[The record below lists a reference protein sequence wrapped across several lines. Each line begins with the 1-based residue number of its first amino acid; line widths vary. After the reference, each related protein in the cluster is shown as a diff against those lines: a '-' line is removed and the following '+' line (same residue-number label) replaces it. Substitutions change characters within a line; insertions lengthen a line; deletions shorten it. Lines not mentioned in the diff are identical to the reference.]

1 MYARSSTF
9 TLGSEPV
16 NADTIREFVRRQPFE
31 PFVIR
36 LSNGEKHEVRHPEC
50 LLVLKSKVIL
60 GYPEDD
66 RSVHL
71 SLIHVNAVETLQST

>member
-1 MYARSSTF
+1 M
-9 TLGSEPV
+9 
-16 NADTIREFVRRQPFE
+16 NADTIREFARRQPFE

-36 LSNGEKHEVRHPEC
+36 LSNGETHEVRHPEC
-50 LLVLKSKVIL
+50 LLVFKTKVIL

>member
-1 MYARSSTF
+1 M
-9 TLGSEPV
+9 

-36 LSNGEKHEVRHPEC
+36 LSNGETHEVRHPEC
-50 LLVLKSKVIL
+50 LLVLKTKAIL

>member
-1 MYARSSTF
+1 M
-9 TLGSEPV
+9 

-36 LSNGEKHEVRHPEC
+36 LSNGETHEVRHPER
-50 LLVLKSKVIL
+50 LLVLKTKVIL